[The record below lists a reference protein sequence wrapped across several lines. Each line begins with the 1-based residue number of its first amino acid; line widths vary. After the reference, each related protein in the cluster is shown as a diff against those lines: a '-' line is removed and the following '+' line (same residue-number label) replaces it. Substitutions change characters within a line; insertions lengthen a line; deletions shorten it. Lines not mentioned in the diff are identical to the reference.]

1 METNKN
7 TLRER
12 KKAAKGRLTRARNQL
27 KALVN
32 TQLYGQ
38 LTSKNVIRRAIK
50 KVNTEYDIIEKIINA
65 LKEIYAVGTIS
76 HDENANVDTIIEA
89 LDKELEDIGTM
100 VDESINFANDH
111 IREREE
117 NGESASDTLSSVSR
131 SQSVQEKRYSDV
143 QEANKRFL
151 QIQEEQKRQEN
162 ELERQYAELNERF
175 VRFEQEQRQNEGEL
189 QQQAAE
195 LELTKQRAEEA
206 RRITEL
212 NQARADTANQGI
224 NFHRIDPPLPSWQP
238 VHHPNGPFE
247 STPARETTQRM
258 ATVKLKGV
266 DLPNFS
272 GEKKT
277 DYESWKAAFVSIVD
291 EADIPVSEKML
302 RLQNSLSG
310 KARTMV
316 KDLGY
321 SLNAYERAK
330 SKLEKKYGG
339 ERRLMI
345 KHLTALR
352 DFPKIKSRNLEEME
366 NFLVTLERVMI
377 ALEDSGPGKE
387 LTGQNLNLTAKEKL
401 SQQDVQA
408 YKYWLIEHS
417 REDTFGTLVEWVE
430 LRVQIMEEAL
440 EETSGL
446 GSKPED
452 KRDSRGNDRRR
463 NRGFNSIHKQT
474 SCIVASCKENHPP
487 WVCGAFKALPVPK
500 EKS

>member
-1 METNKN
+1 M
-7 TLRER
+7 
-12 KKAAKGRLTRARNQL
+12 
-27 KALVN
+27 
-32 TQLYGQ
+32 
-38 LTSKNVIRRAIK
+38 
-50 KVNTEYDIIEKIINA
+50 
-65 LKEIYAVGTIS
+65 
-76 HDENANVDTIIEA
+76 
-89 LDKELEDIGTM
+89 
-100 VDESINFANDH
+100 
-111 IREREE
+111 
-117 NGESASDTLSSVSR
+117 
-131 SQSVQEKRYSDV
+131 
-143 QEANKRFL
+143 RF
-151 QIQEEQKRQEN
+151 K
-162 ELERQYAELNERF
+162 
-175 VRFEQEQRQNEGEL
+175 QEQRQKEGEL

-195 LELTKQRAEEA
+195 LELTKHWAEEA

-224 NFHRIDPPLPSWQP
+224 DFHRTDPPLPSWQP
-238 VHHPNGPFE
+238 VHHPSGPFE

-266 DLPNFS
+266 DLPHFS
-272 GEKKT
+272 GENKT

-291 EADIPVSEKML
+291 EAGIPVSEKML

-352 DFPKIKSRNLEEME
+352 DFPKIKSRNLKEME
-366 NFLVTLERVMI
+366 TFLVTLERVMI

-474 SCIVASCKENHPP
+474 SCIVTSCKENHPT
-487 WVCGAFKALPVPK
+487 WVCGAFKALPVSKRK
-500 EKS
+500 ELISTSKRCFRCLAAWSPQDQLS